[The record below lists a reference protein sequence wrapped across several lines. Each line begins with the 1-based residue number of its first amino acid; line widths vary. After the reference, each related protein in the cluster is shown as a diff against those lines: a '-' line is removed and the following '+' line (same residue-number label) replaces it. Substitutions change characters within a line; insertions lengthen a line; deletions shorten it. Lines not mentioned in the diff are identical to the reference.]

1 MQGAFSHKAGGGDQA
16 AGELQENAGF
26 GRIREDEMTKL
37 KALRQH
43 VPLTSQFDHLLR
55 YEASLER
62 NLDPAL
68 SQLERLQRLRLGQ
81 PVLPKLEVHHLS

>member
-1 MQGAFSHKAGGGDQA
+1 M
-16 AGELQENAGF
+16 
-26 GRIREDEMTKL
+26 
-37 KALRQH
+37 LRQH

-62 NLDPAL
+62 NLDPTL